1 MAERLRK
8 SVMKKVFSAGSEA
21 FQITVS
27 IGLSTHRDDVRGQEE
42 LIEES
47 DKALYHA
54 KKTGRNRSVLWSDV
68 NM

>member
-8 SVMKKVFSAGSEA
+8 AVMKKVFSAEDKN

-27 IGLSTHRDDVRGQEE
+27 IGLSTHRDDIRSKEE
-42 LIEES
+42 LIEEA

-54 KKTGRNRSVLWSDV
+54 KRTGRNRSVLWSDINV
-68 NM
+68 